1 MLIDSQYL
9 SHTKKLIL
17 SFVDKTGKIK
27 LKYYDWHNPMKYQNC
42 DSSDPEKHPLF
53 TSWEGKPVKKVSAGY
68 PDRYAI
74 YEFLDAL
81 PESEKQEIFEY
92 NEPEIYFVDIE
103 TDLDPI
109 TGGYSQP
116 EDPNGQILSISVV
129 YADKII
135 LMGLKE
141 MPQDMQKRIIDGTN
155 EYFEKY
161 HSQYKFKYIKYEDE
175 FDMLK
180 SFFYDMVPKMT
191 CITGW
196 NFIGYDWMYLV
207 NRARKINKIINNEQL
222 TIDPNISSPTKRL
235 NHIFMTKYELPAHRL
250 VFDYMQL
257 YEICDTSIKV
267 KESSSL
273 DYVSSKL
280 VGVNKIKY
288 TGSLSK
294 LYDEDFEKFMY
305 YNCVDSVLVQKI
317 HESKNYAS
325 IIFAVSSL
333 SKIQIK
339 DVINQ
344 SKGAL
349 ASLAITEGVLRDR
362 FRDMENIV
370 LFKNED
376 RASFDDGETGLAGGW
391 VKDPVTGMQQWVVCY
406 DFASLYPTTMLEF
419 FISPENFVGIQNPE
433 NKNVCTNS
441 VSIDLSKHVVC
452 VNGAV
457 FKKHRSP
464 TIAMIEDVYADRKKA
479 KKVMMTKKEEY
490 KKLQDQIKILEEE
503 IKNMM

>member
-1 MLIDSQYL
+1 MLIESQYL

-27 LKYYDWHNPMKYQNC
+27 LKTYDWPNPQKYQNC
-42 DSSDPEKHPLF
+42 DASDPEKHPTL

-81 PESEKQEIFEY
+81 PENEKKEIFEY

-103 TDLDPI
+103 TALDPL

-141 MPQDMQKRIIDGTN
+141 MSQDMQKRIIDGTN
-155 EYFEKY
+155 EYFENY
-161 HSQYKFKYIKYEDE
+161 NSHYKFKYIKFDDE

-180 SFFYDMVPKMT
+180 TFFYDMVPKMT

-207 NRARKINKIINNEQL
+207 NRARKINKIVNGEQL
-222 TIDPNISSPTKRL
+222 TIDPNVSSPTKRL
-235 NHIFMTKYELPAHRL
+235 NNIFMTKYELPAHRMI
-250 VFDYMQL
+250 FDYMQL

-288 TGSLSK
+288 SGSLSK

-317 HESKNYAS
+317 HESKNYVS
-325 IIFAVSSL
+325 IVFAISSL

-339 DVINQ
+339 DVIN
-344 SKGAL
+344 SAKGAL

-370 LFKNED
+370 IFKNED
-376 RASFDDGETGLAGGW
+376 RASFDDGDAGLAGGW

-406 DFASLYPTTMLEF
+406 DFASLYPTTMNQY

-433 NKNVCTNS
+433 NKNICTNG
-441 VSIDLSKHVVC
+441 VTIDLSKHVVC
-452 VNGAV
+452 INGAV

-490 KKLQDQIKILEEE
+490 KKILDQIKQL
-503 IKNMM
+503 